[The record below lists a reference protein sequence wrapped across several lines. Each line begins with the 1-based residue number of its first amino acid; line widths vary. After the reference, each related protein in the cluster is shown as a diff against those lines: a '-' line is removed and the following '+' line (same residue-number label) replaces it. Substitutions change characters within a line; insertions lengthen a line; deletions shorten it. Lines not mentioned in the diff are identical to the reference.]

1 MDYKVVI
8 TKDAEDD
15 LDRFVKYLIFDFEK
29 TNFMDSSG
37 IGLITG

>member
-15 LDRFVKYLIFDFEK
+15 LDRFVKYLIFEK
-29 TNFMDSSG
+29 KNIFLFQIES
-37 IGLITG
+37 LIH

>member
-15 LDRFVKYLIFDFEK
+15 LDRFVKYLIFK
-29 TNFMDSSG
+29 KKNMQAA
-37 IGLITG
+37 

>member
-15 LDRFVKYLIFDFEK
+15 LDRFAKYLIFEK
-29 TNFMDSSG
+29 KNMQAA
-37 IGLITG
+37 

>member
-15 LDRFVKYLIFDFEK
+15 LDRFVKYLIFEK
-29 TNFMDSSG
+29 KNMQAE
-37 IGLITG
+37 

>member
-15 LDRFVKYLIFDFEK
+15 LDRFVKYLIFEK
-29 TNFMDSSG
+29 KNMQAA
-37 IGLITG
+37 